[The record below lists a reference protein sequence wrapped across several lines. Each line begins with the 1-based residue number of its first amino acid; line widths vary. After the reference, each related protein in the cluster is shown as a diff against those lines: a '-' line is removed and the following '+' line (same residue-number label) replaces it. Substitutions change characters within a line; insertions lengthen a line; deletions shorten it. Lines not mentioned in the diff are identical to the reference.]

1 MFGNLIFGKRLSG
14 NSSVL
19 IVDFEQI
26 FADWDNLK
34 PYLHLRHREREK
46 ERERES

>member
-1 MFGNLIFGKRLSG
+1 MFGNPIFGKRLLE

-34 PYLHLRHREREK
+34 PYLHLR
-46 ERERES
+46 ERERERERELKE